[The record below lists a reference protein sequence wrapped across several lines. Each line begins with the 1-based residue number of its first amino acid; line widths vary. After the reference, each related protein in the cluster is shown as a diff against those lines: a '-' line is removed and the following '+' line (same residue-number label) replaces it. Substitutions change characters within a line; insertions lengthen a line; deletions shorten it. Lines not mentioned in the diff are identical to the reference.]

1 LAPIQTQYIADAAA
15 DFPPRAVAWRSA
27 VIIFIITAIAMVDRM
42 AIAMLIG
49 PIKKDFG
56 IGDFQASLLIGA
68 AFTSFYVLFL
78 LPIGWAADR
87 YSRQKVLAICLFLW
101 SLATVSCGWATGFV
115 MLFLMRM
122 MVGAGEAG
130 MAPCV
135 HGIIGDSFPR
145 DAMAKPLALQGIGFQ
160 VGAAA
165 GVAAAGAILAAATG
179 GAFAG
184 VPLLGDMPGWRAAFI
199 LIGLPGIIAMALI
212 PLLHDPKEQ
221 SPKAEV
227 AATGQEA
234 FLPFLKA
241 NKALVSLALLAAG
254 FSAMGLGAVTAWVP
268 EYLQRVQGIP
278 PMQTGAALGSL
289 LLIAAFAGQGSYGI
303 IADWLAKRGV
313 IDATVKAGLWP
324 VALSIP
330 AAWMAFTAQGS
341 SAFFAWLTLL
351 LICIAPCN
359 AISNTIMQQIAPPAL
374 RSRLSALSIFVISV
388 IGFTLGPALV
398 GWLSQYVFG
407 EARLG
412 DALQIVITGAMA
424 LTLVMLV
431 ALRGRL
437 LGYLSARVG

>member
-1 LAPIQTQYIADAAA
+1 LTKADAMRAA
-15 DFPPRAVAWRSA
+15 LPPRGTAWRSA
-27 VIIFIITAIAMVDRM
+27 IIIFVITAIAMADRM

-56 IGDFQASLLIGA
+56 IGDFQASLLVGA

-78 LPIGWAADR
+78 IPIGFAADR
-87 YSRQKVLAICLFLW
+87 FSRRKVLAICLFLW
-101 SLATVSCGWATGFV
+101 SLATISCGWATGFA
-115 MLFLMRM
+115 MLFVMRM
-122 MVGAGEAG
+122 LVGAGEAG
-130 MAPCV
+130 LAPSV

-145 DAMAKPLALQGIGFQ
+145 DSLAKPLALQGIGFQ

-165 GVAAAGAILAAATG
+165 GVAAAGAILAAASAG
-179 GAFAG
+179 RFAG
-184 VPLLGDMPGWRAAFI
+184 MPIVGDMPGWRIAFI
-199 LIGLPGIIAMALI
+199 LIGLAGIFALLLI
-212 PLLHDPKEQ
+212 PLLHDPKEHQ
-221 SPKAEV
+221 AKA
-227 AATGQEA
+227 ALAQTGQDE

-241 NKALVSLALLAAG
+241 NKGLVGCALFAAG

-268 EYLQRVQGIP
+268 EYLQRVHGVP

-289 LLIAAFAGQGSYGI
+289 LLLAAFAGQGTYGVI
-303 IADWLAKRGV
+303 VDWLGKRGV
-313 IDATVKAGLWP
+313 LDATIKVGLWP

-341 SAFFAWLTLL
+341 SAFFGWLTVL

-374 RSRLSALSIFVISV
+374 RSRLAALSILTVSL

-412 DALQIVITGAMA
+412 DALQLVITVAMA
-424 LTLVMLV
+424 LTLAMLL

-437 LGYLSARVG
+437 LAYLQG